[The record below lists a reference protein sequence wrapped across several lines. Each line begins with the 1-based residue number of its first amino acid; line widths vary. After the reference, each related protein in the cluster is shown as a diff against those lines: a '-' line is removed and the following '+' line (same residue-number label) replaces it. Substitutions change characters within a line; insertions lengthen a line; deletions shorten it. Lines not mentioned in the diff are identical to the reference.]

1 MPELTLTP
9 LAQSDIKAI
18 GRYAQETWGVAQR
31 NDYLKSIAET
41 FEHLREGFIAGRTRE
56 EIRTNLLSSP
66 CQEHVIFFRRT
77 HAGHVEVLRILHA
90 RMDFANHLE
99 IDP

>member
-31 NDYLKSIAET
+31 NDYITALAET
-41 FEHLREGFIAGRTRE
+41 FERLREGFIAGRTRD

-66 CQEHVIFFRRT
+66 CQEHVIFFRHT